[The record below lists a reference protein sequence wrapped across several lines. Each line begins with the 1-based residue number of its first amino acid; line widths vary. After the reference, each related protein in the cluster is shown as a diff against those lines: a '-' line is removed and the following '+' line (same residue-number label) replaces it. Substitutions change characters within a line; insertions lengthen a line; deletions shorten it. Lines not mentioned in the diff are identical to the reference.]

1 MAGPGAQI
9 GTGTPAALRLND
21 VAIMAVTGVLA
32 GCGLVYEYLLA
43 HAAGRVLGAVE
54 AVIFTMIGVMIVAMG
69 VGAFLARTV
78 REPFAGFAWLEATL
92 AALGVDRILRA
103 AREDDDVGWR
113 SVMRVLWGATGLL
126 GLLTL
131 LAASGSLTDL

>member
-1 MAGPGAQI
+1 MPAPGGPL

-21 VAIMAVTGVLA
+21 VAIMSVTGVLA

-54 AVIFTMIGVMIVAMG
+54 TVIFTMIGVMIVAMG
-69 VGAFLARTV
+69 VGSFLARAV

-92 AALGVDRILRA
+92 AALGGLSVLVLGCITALLRGTSTIG
-103 AREDDDVGWR
+103 RD
-113 SVMRVLWGATGLL
+113 GL
-126 GLLTL
+126 G
-131 LAASGSLTDL
+131 